1 MRFRIA
7 TLFPALIACAAGESI
22 LARGIEAGLVEVVVT
37 DLRPYGEGRHKTV
50 DDSPYGGGAGMVM
63 KVAPL
68 VAAIE
73 EARVADPETRV
84 VLLTPQGRRF
94 DQSVAREFALLPSLT
109 LICGRYEGFDDRVG
123 AFVDEELSI
132 GDFIMMGGEVAAL
145 AVVEA
150 TARLIP
156 GVLGDAE
163 SAVEESLEDGLL
175 EYPHYTRP
183 RVFRGLEVPEVLLSG
198 NHAEIAR
205 WRRARAIERT
215 AQRRPDLL
223 AEVPVAKS
231 GSKGG

>member
-1 MRFRIA
+1 MRFRVA
-7 TLFPALIACAAGESI
+7 TLFPSLISCAAGESI
-22 LARGIEAGLVEVVVT
+22 LARGIEAGLLEIVAV
-37 DLRPYGEGRHKTV
+37 DLRPYGEGRHHTV

-73 EARVADPETRV
+73 EARTADPETRV

-94 DQSVAREFALLPSLT
+94 DQSVAREFSQLPSLT

-132 GDFIMMGGEVAAL
+132 GDFILMGGEVAAL

-175 EYPHYTRP
+175 EYPHFTRP

-223 AEVPVAKS
+223 AEVPAAKN